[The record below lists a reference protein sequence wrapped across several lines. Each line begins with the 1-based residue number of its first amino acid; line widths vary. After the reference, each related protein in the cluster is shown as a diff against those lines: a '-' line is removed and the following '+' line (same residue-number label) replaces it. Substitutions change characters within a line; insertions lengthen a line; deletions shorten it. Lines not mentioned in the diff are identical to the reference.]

1 MSSKQ
6 KLFNVSTHRV
16 SSLKMKNR
24 KCHSRERVE
33 IWMSLDS
40 MATIK
45 NYESND
51 IPFLIIMLKTKNYVI
66 FNIYCMLF
74 NEQLT
79 IRGTYC
85 NAQTQR

>member
-1 MSSKQ
+1 
-6 KLFNVSTHRV
+6 
-16 SSLKMKNR
+16 
-24 KCHSRERVE
+24 
-33 IWMSLDS
+33 MSLDS

-74 NEQLT
+74 NKQLT